1 MLSSEDKRTFAN
13 KLQRLK
19 GDLEYFIWRIETSS
33 SDVTETDKTRYCRL
47 IIEIMEFVVK
57 RIENLPPEVSMPEMK
72 YKTWDSTMQN
82 LERENANL
90 KDKLDAEK
98 KKTRKLR
105 ESQITKGQYSLQLD
119 ELKLKISKLEE
130 ELDKERTKSK
140 TNTLPFWQNMTK
152 TNTPRKLI
160 DNEKQKPSKR
170 EVELESEKEKLK
182 TQIQEQNHCIQNL
195 EIERKNLY
203 DRLSKLSFSNT
214 ASKDETEEALEP
226 FPPVLPSMATRYS
239 DLFVNGWTTAYKTL
253 TSVVMSDHKVTQL
266 LLQRLTNAF
275 SICKTKAEQQRRI
288 LQDENLTEGLSNPAF
303 IQDNPRQI
311 MEMQIK
317 NASEII
323 PEITKICRD
332 KIPLLGS
339 YPPEV
344 AKYADDC
351 VDLCWSM
358 VIQSPLFHL
367 SWASPHGEMVDTSKY
382 TFYRTS
388 GHYVDYVVWPV
399 LLDCEGGTVVS
410 KGVVQG
416 RN

>member
-57 RIENLPPEVSMPEMK
+57 RIEN
-72 YKTWDSTMQN
+72 
-82 LERENANL
+82 
-90 KDKLDAEK
+90 
-98 KKTRKLR
+98 KLR

-182 TQIQEQNHCIQNL
+182 TQIQEQKHCIQNL

-266 LLQRLTNAF
+266 LLQCLT
-275 SICKTKAEQQRRI
+275 
-288 LQDENLTEGLSNPAF
+288 
-303 IQDNPRQI
+303 
-311 MEMQIK
+311 
-317 NASEII
+317 
-323 PEITKICRD
+323 ICRD

>member
-57 RIENLPPEVSMPEMK
+57 RIEN
-72 YKTWDSTMQN
+72 
-82 LERENANL
+82 
-90 KDKLDAEK
+90 
-98 KKTRKLR
+98 KLR

-182 TQIQEQNHCIQNL
+182 TQIQEQKHCIQNL

-266 LLQRLTNAF
+266 LLQCLTNAF

>member
-57 RIENLPPEVSMPEMK
+57 RIEN
-72 YKTWDSTMQN
+72 
-82 LERENANL
+82 
-90 KDKLDAEK
+90 
-98 KKTRKLR
+98 KLR

-152 TNTPRKLI
+152 TNTPKKLCG
-160 DNEKQKPSKR
+160 NEKQKPSKR

-195 EIERKNLY
+195 EIERKDLY
-203 DRLSKLSFSNT
+203 DRLSKLSSSNT

-239 DLFVNGWTTAYKTL
+239 DLFLNGWTTAYKTL

-266 LLQRLTNAF
+266 LLQCLTNAF

-323 PEITKICRD
+323 PEISKICRD
-332 KIPLLGS
+332 KVPLLGS

-358 VIQSPLFHL
+358 VIQSPPFHL

>member
-19 GDLEYFIWRIETSS
+19 GDMEYFIWRIETSS

-57 RIENLPPEVSMPEMK
+57 RIEN
-72 YKTWDSTMQN
+72 
-82 LERENANL
+82 
-90 KDKLDAEK
+90 
-98 KKTRKLR
+98 KLR

-182 TQIQEQNHCIQNL
+182 TQIQEQKHCIQNL

-266 LLQRLTNAF
+266 LLQCLTNAF